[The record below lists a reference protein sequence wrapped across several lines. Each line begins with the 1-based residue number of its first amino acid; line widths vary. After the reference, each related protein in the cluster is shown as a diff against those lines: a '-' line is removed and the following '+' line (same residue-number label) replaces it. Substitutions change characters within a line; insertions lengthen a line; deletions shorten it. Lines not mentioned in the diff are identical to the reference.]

1 MEIRKNIAVG
11 ETPNEKTG
19 KLPGWAVLP
28 IILVLVIGFFFL
40 PKMEHIEDTNG
51 PDDYTLSTLTDA
63 DILAQKL
70 TCTGGPNRSTG
81 RISLPGGWE
90 LSDGVKLYSDEFS
103 GVADLLWA
111 DYILPS
117 DFQLTLD
124 RFTVEGGNFRMV
136 VVNNG
141 QIIAEIQPGDDVQ
154 LHIEGLTGPTF
165 VRIAGES
172 AAFTIA
178 MTEFQYDLFQHE

>member
-1 MEIRKNIAVG
+1 MEIRKNIVVG

-70 TCTGGPNRSTG
+70 TCTGGPNTSTG

-90 LSDGVKLYSDEFS
+90 LSGGVKLYAEKFS
-103 GVADLLWA
+103 GITDILWA

-117 DFQLTLD
+117 DLTLTLD
-124 RFTVEGGNFRMV
+124 HFRVEGGNFRMMV
-136 VVNNG
+136 INNG
-141 QIIAEIQPGDDVQ
+141 RIIADIQPGDNVDV
-154 LHIEGLTGPTF
+154 LIEDLTGPTF

-172 AAFTIA
+172 AAFAIV
-178 MTEFQYDLFQHE
+178 MTETQYDLFEHH